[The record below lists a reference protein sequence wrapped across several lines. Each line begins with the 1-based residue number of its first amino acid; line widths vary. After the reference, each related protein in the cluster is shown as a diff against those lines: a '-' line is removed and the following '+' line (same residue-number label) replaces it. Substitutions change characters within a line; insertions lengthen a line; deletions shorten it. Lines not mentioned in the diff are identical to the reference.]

1 MSADPCQ
8 SWRSFDFLERDTLP
22 MVFFFSTHL
31 SVFMKNRM
39 SDNQTLHQNQAV
51 RGEFK
56 SQEECIFILQCWSC
70 YIHIFVVLFG

>member
-22 MVFFFSTHL
+22 MFFFFFSTHL

-39 SDNQTLHQNQAV
+39 SDITPEP
-51 RGEFK
+51 G
-56 SQEECIFILQCWSC
+56 SQR
-70 YIHIFVVLFG
+70 